1 MKLIPNEDYYTE
13 GGLMVMT
20 AAFHRKR
27 GACCGNTCRHCPF
40 VPKHQEGAT
49 SVTETA
55 ELQGDVGTASNNQ
68 PLPNR

>member
-1 MKLIPNEDYYTE
+1 MKLILGEDYYME

-27 GACCGNTCRHCPF
+27 GACCGNKCRHCPF

-49 SVTETA
+49 SIA
-55 ELQGDVGTASNNQ
+55 EKDELLRSGGASSNKQN
-68 PLPNR
+68 PPNR

>member
-1 MKLIPNEDYYTE
+1 MKLILGEDYYME

-40 VPKHQEGAT
+40 IPKHQESAT
-49 SVTETA
+49 SIAETD
-55 ELQGDVGTASNNQ
+55 ELQGDVRSSSNNQ
-68 PLPNR
+68 PPPNR